1 MVGRDLLF
9 GRARQGHCEGKCPRP
24 KSEGCAREVGSRA
37 SKAGATLGRAFGEPA
52 TAAGPGEGS
61 LVCVRTTSG
70 QGFCD
75 LQSIFI
81 VAINFNERINTVFAC

>member
-1 MVGRDLLF
+1 MRLAVWKSQAGALR
-9 GRARQGHCEGKCPRP
+9 REIPRP
-24 KSEGCAREVGSRA
+24 KSEGCAREVGSRG
-37 SKAGATLGRAFGEPA
+37 SKAGATLGRAFRELA
-52 TAAGPGEGS
+52 TAAGPGGGS

-81 VAINFNERINTVFAC
+81 VAINFNERINTMFAC